1 MFFLT
6 NSSESITY
14 KEDNTSEYDI
24 TIFNT
29 EEYKDKFLFTPWYN
43 ISWILI
49 EFSLIGKEMIEIEA
63 DEVEEMVEEILQ
75 EERC

>member
-14 KEDNTSEYDI
+14 KEDNTSEYDH

-29 EEYKDKFLFTPWYN
+29 EEYKDKFLFTP
-43 ISWILI
+43 
-49 EFSLIGKEMIEIEA
+49 
-63 DEVEEMVEEILQ
+63 
-75 EERC
+75 